1 MKVKVMSIF
10 GTRPEAI
17 KMAPLI
23 KELEKNNNFESVV
36 CVTGQH
42 REMLDQVL
50 EIFNIRPKYD
60 LDIMKKNQTLTTLT
74 TSIIKELENV
84 YTKERPNIVLV
95 HGDTTTTFSAALSA
109 FYHKIDVAHIEAG
122 LRSNDMYAPFPEE
135 ANRRLTSVLSTYHF
149 APTNMSK
156 ANLLKERI
164 NEDNIYVVG
173 NTVIDSMKYTINT
186 NYKFKNQVLKNLDF
200 TKKIVVVTAH
210 RRENWGTPMM
220 NICKTIKRLAK
231 EYNGEIEFVFLS
243 HLNPVV
249 KEVVYNTL
257 EGIENVK
264 ILAPIDIEDAH
275 NLLYRCFFVMT
286 DSGGIQEE
294 APYLSKYV
302 LVLRSKTERQE
313 VLEEGMVKLVG
324 TDEENIYKYS
334 KEYIDNKIKVNNLS
348 SHSYGDGDAS
358 LKIVN
363 ILEKK
368 YVKK

>member
-23 KELEKNNNFESVV
+23 KELEKNKNFDSIV
-36 CVTGQH
+36 CVTAQH

-74 TSIIKELENV
+74 TSIIKQLEKV
-84 YTKERPNIVLV
+84 YLEEKPNIVLV
-95 HGDTTTTFSAALSA
+95 HGDTTTTFCATLSA

-135 ANRRLTSVLSTYHF
+135 ANRKLTAVLASHHF
-149 APTNMSK
+149 APTNLSK
-156 ANLLKERI
+156 SNLI
-164 NEDNIYVVG
+164 NEGILEENIYVVG
-173 NTVIDSMKYTINT
+173 NTVIDSMKYTIND
-186 NYKFKNQVLKNLDF
+186 NYKFKNNVLKNLDF
-200 TKKIVVVTAH
+200 SKKIVVVTAH
-210 RRENWGTPMM
+210 RRENWGQPME
-220 NICKTIKRLAK
+220 NICRSVKRLAE
-231 EYNGEIEFVFLS
+231 EYREDIEFVFLS
-243 HLNPVV
+243 HLNPIV
-249 KEVVYNTL
+249 KDVVYNTL
-257 EGIENVK
+257 QGIDNVK
-264 ILAPIDIEDAH
+264 ILEPIDIEDAH

-302 LVLRSKTERQE
+302 LVLRSKTERKE

-324 TDEENIYKYS
+324 TEEENIYKYS
-334 KEYIDNKIKVNNLS
+334 KEYIEDKIKINNIS
-348 SHSYGDGDAS
+348 SNSYGNGDAS
-358 LKIVN
+358 LKIVD

-368 YVKK
+368 YIKN